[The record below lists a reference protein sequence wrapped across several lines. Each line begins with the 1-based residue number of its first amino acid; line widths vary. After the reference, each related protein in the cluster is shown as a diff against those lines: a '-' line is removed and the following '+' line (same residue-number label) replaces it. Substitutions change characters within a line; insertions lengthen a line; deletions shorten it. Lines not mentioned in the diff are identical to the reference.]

1 MEKTCDQMLLEDGVQ
16 RLGAGISQGFTT
28 DLLGKAKTRMAEEG
42 YWGLL
47 MISTIYDKR
56 QKCIAMAWFVF
67 KGGAAFTV
75 QYGGAGGGAAF
86 TVQYGKV
93 RNGRIDALS
102 KTLFSLGKQI
112 DKMPPMI
119 LWPPTV
125 EKEFVVTTFSFPWDC
140 ESCRIFRFVN
150 YVCMVIDLPF
160 YFKHSAA

>member
-47 MISTIYDKR
+47 MISTVYDKR

-75 QYGGAGGGAAF
+75 QYS
-86 TVQYGKV
+86 KV